1 MHTNSLVDALLN
13 LSTSG
18 DIVILVLLIILSIW
32 ATAIII
38 ERFLYFRK
46 LLPMVDRSVQQVR
59 SALASN
65 SINTSWTPPHVGPAG
80 ELFKAIWQDPGDP
93 ESSRARIRSAG
104 GSFRRDLMRRTN
116 VLGTLGATAPFIGLL
131 GTVMGIIQS
140 FRDLAATVGRSSQA
154 IMGGIAE
161 ALVATGLGL
170 LVAIPCVLAYNYFS
184 RRAHQ
189 AVEEIEETAGWLAS
203 VKRSQ

>member
-1 MHTNSLVDALLN
+1 MHTNSLVEALLN

-18 DIVILVLLIILSIW
+18 DVVVLLVLIVLSIW

-38 ERFLYFRK
+38 ERFLYFRR
-46 LLPMVDRSVQQVR
+46 LLPVVDSSVQRVR
-59 SALASN
+59 SSLASN
-65 SINTSWTPPHVGPAG
+65 SIDGSWTPPDTAPVGNI
-80 ELFKAIWQDPGDP
+80 FKTIWNDPGDL
-93 ESSRARIRSAG
+93 ENSQARIRSAG
-104 GSFRRDLMRRTN
+104 GGFRRDLMRRTN

-131 GTVMGIIQS
+131 GTVFGIIQS

-203 VKRSQ
+203 VRRSR

>member
-1 MHTNSLVDALLN
+1 MSTNPLVQALLN

-18 DIVILVLLIILSIW
+18 DVFVLGILVFLSVW
-32 ATAIII
+32 ASAVII
-38 ERFLYFRK
+38 ERFLYFRQQ
-46 LLPMVDRSVQQVR
+46 LAGADGSVHQVR
-59 SALASN
+59 SSLESDAVGAD
-65 SINTSWTPPHVGPAG
+65 WRPPTGGPFE
-80 ELFKAIWQDPGDP
+80 ELFKSLWSDD
-93 ESSRARIRSAG
+93 ESVERARSRIRSAG
-104 GSFRRDLMRRTN
+104 GVFRRDLMRRTN

-131 GTVMGIIQS
+131 GTVFGIIQA

-161 ALVATGLGL
+161 ALVATGMGL

-189 AVEEIEETAGWLAS
+189 AVEEMEETAGWLVS
-203 VKRSQ
+203 LRRKQ